1 MFILFAIVAV
11 LVIVIALKLNE
22 TYFILCLCK
31 RVRTKDGSKL
41 EDKITVVPGIVPQFG
56 NNFDLLESSPKAMFQ
71 YGRNNLRYAKG
82 KSYLLYF
89 LTAPVYSIATAE
101 DAAELLQSTTVLDKS
116 FIYKL
121 LIAFLG
127 DGLLISSGHKW
138 FSRRKLLT
146 PAFHFNV
153 LQTFN
158 DIFKEES
165 LKLLKKLQCLP
176 KEEIE
181 VNDIVTEFTLN
192 NVIET
197 ALGVSLDD
205 LVGSAQYRKTIH
217 DIEEVVIE
225 RIFNPLMFYDIVFRM
240 FGRYKKH
247 KHDLKIASDFS
258 SKIIQKKREEYRQK
272 QAQRRDNE
280 EEIDEYGK
288 KKRYAMLDT
297 LLDEESKGNI
307 DHVGICDEVNTF
319 MFEGYDTTSTCLIFT
334 ILNLALH
341 PKAQEKCRQELANI
355 GDFSSLTVFDFN
367 KLDYLECVIKET
379 LRLYPSVPFIA
390 RTCVTETH
398 INDLILPA
406 NSQVNVHIYDI
417 MRDPRHFSDPS
428 AFKPERFT
436 PENSANRHPFA
447 FVPFSAGSRNCIGQ
461 KFAILEMKAVLVA
474 LLQHFE
480 ILPVTKLEDLSFEY
494 GLILRTSQK
503 IYVKLRKIVK

>member
-1 MFILFAIVAV
+1 MWALLV
-11 LVIVIALKLNE
+11 LMIVIFSLRLYKFNKQ
-22 TYFILCLCK
+22 YFVLCLCK
-31 RVRTKDGSKL
+31 RVRTEDDGKL
-41 EDKITVVPGIVPQFG
+41 EDKICVVPGVMPKLG
-56 NNFDLLESSPKAMFQ
+56 NNIDLLNFGPETIFQ
-71 YGRNNLRYAKG
+71 YARKSCRYAKG
-82 KSYLLYF
+82 NSYLLHF
-89 LTAPVYSIATAE
+89 LRAPIYCIATAE
-101 DAAELLQSTTVLDKS
+101 DAAELLQSTTVIDKS
-116 FIYKL
+116 IIYKFL
-121 LIAFLG
+121 MPFLG
-127 DGLLISSGHKW
+127 DGLLISSDHKW

-165 LKLLKKLQCLP
+165 LKLLKKLQCMP

-217 DIEEVVIE
+217 DIEEVILE
-225 RIFNPLMFYDIVFRM
+225 RIYNPLMFYDIIFRI

-258 SKIIQKKREEYRQK
+258 SRIIQKKREEYRQK
-272 QAQRRDNE
+272 QAQQKDNG

-307 DHVGICDEVNTF
+307 DHEGICDEVNTF

-341 PKAQEKCRQELANI
+341 PEAQEKCRQELANI

-390 RTCVTETH
+390 RTCVAETH
-398 INDLILPA
+398 INGLILPV

-417 MRDPRHFSDPS
+417 MRDPRHFPDPS

-461 KFAILEMKAVLVA
+461 KFAILEMKAVMVA
-474 LLQHFE
+474 LLQNFE
-480 ILPVTKLEDLSFEY
+480 ILPVTKLEDLTFEY
-494 GLILRTSQK
+494 GIILRTSQK

>member
-1 MFILFAIVAV
+1 MFFLVLIFILV
-11 LVIVIALKLNE
+11 LSFWLYQMNKK
-22 TYFILCLCK
+22 YFVLCLCQ
-31 RVRTKDGSKL
+31 RVRC
-41 EDKITVVPGIVPQFG
+41 EDTSQTMNKICVIPGVVPQLG
-56 NNFDLLESSPKAMFQ
+56 NNFDLLNLRPDTLYHYPRKC
-71 YGRNNLRYAKG
+71 LRYAKG
-82 KSYLLYF
+82 RSYILYY
-89 LTAPVYSIATAE
+89 LWSPIYCIVRAE
-101 DAAELLQSTTVLDKS
+101 DAAEVFKSTSLIQKS
-116 FIYKL
+116 PFYKYL
-121 LIAFLG
+121 KQFLG
-127 DGLLISSGHKW
+127 DGLLVSSGSKW
-138 FSRRKLLT
+138 SYRRKMLT
-146 PAFHFNV
+146 PAFHFSI

-158 DIFKEES
+158 DILREES
-165 LKLLKKLQCLP
+165 LKLLKKLQCMP

-217 DIEEVVIE
+217 DIEEVILE
-225 RIFNPLMFYDIVFRM
+225 RIYNPLMFYDIIFRI

-258 SKIIQKKREEYRQK
+258 SRIIQKKREEYRQK
-272 QAQRRDNE
+272 QAQQKDNG

-307 DHVGICDEVNTF
+307 DHEGICDEVNTF

-341 PKAQEKCRQELANI
+341 PEAQEKCRQELANI

-390 RTCVTETH
+390 RTCVAETH
-398 INDLILPA
+398 INGLILPV

-417 MRDPRHFSDPS
+417 MRDPRHFPDPS

-461 KFAILEMKAVLVA
+461 KFAILEMKAVMVA
-474 LLQHFE
+474 LLQNFE
-480 ILPVTKLEDLSFEY
+480 ILPVTKLEDLTFEY
-494 GLILRTSQK
+494 GIILRTSQK